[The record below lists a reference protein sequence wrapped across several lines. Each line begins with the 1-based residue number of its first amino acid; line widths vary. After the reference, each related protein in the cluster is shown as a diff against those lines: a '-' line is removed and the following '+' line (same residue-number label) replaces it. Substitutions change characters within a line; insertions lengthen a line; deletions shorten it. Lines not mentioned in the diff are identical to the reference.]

1 MKFNEY
7 AYERPELDEIK
18 GKFTKALQKF
28 TDANDVEKQVEAIN
42 EINVIRNYVG
52 TMSNLVYIRHTID
65 TTDEF
70 YKAENDYLD
79 EFSPEMEEMTST
91 FYAELVQSKFR
102 PQLEAKWGSQLF
114 DLAEAQLKTF
124 SPEIIPQLQK
134 ENKLSSEYSQLI
146 ASAKI
151 DFMGEERTLAQL
163 QPFRES
169 EDRSVRKNA
178 SEAYYNFFAEKQD
191 ELDRIFDEL
200 VKVRDE
206 IATTLGYENFVEL
219 GYYRMTR
226 TDYDAE
232 MVAAFRKQVKE
243 EVVPLVTR
251 LMERQQKRLGLEELY
266 YYDENF
272 QYSTGN
278 AIPKGDADWI
288 VENGQKM
295 YRELSAE
302 TNEFFNFMMD
312 NNLMDLVAK
321 KGKASGGYCTFIED
335 YKAPYIFSNFNGTSG
350 DIDVLTHEAGHAFQV
365 YRSRNLDIPEYN
377 WPTYE
382 ACEIHS
388 MSMEFL
394 TWPWMELFFKEDTE
408 KYKFS
413 HLSSSLVFLPYGVAV
428 DEFQHFVYENPK
440 ASPLERRQAWRKI
453 EQEYLPHRNYEGNE
467 FLEGGGN
474 WQRQSHIYESPF
486 YYIDYALAQIC
497 AFQFWKRSMEED
509 ENAWKDY
516 LNLCQLGGSKSF
528 LELVESANLDSPF
541 TKGTVQSVVRVIDE
555 WLSSVD
561 DQAL

>member
-7 AYERPELDEIK
+7 EYNRPEMDEIK
-18 GKFTKALQKF
+18 SKFTKFLKKF
-28 TDANDVEKQVEAIN
+28 TDAKEVDIQVEAMEEIN
-42 EINVIRNYVG
+42 EIRNYVG
-52 TMSNLVYIRHTID
+52 TMLNLVYIRHSID
-65 TTDEF
+65 TNDEF

-79 EFSPEMEEMTST
+79 EFSPEMEELTSI
-91 FYAELVQSKFR
+91 FYTELVRSKFR
-102 PQLEAKWGSQLF
+102 RELEMKWGKQLF

-124 SPEIIPQLQK
+124 SPEIIPHLQK

-151 DFMGEERTLAQL
+151 EFEGEERTLAQL
-163 QPFRES
+163 QPFMESANREL
-169 EDRSVRKNA
+169 RKNA
-178 SEAYYNFFAEKQD
+178 SEAYYSFFEKHQA

-200 VKVRDE
+200 VKVRHE
-206 IATTLGYENFVEL
+206 IATTLGYKNFVEL

-226 TDYDAE
+226 TDYNAE

-243 EVVPLVTR
+243 DVVPLVTR
-251 LMERQQKRLGLEELY
+251 LKERQRERLGLENLCY
-266 YYDENF
+266 FDENF
-272 QYSTGN
+272 QFRTGN
-278 AIPKGDADWI
+278 AIPKGDAEWI
-288 VENGQKM
+288 IENGKTM
-295 YRELSAE
+295 YRELSPE
-302 TNEFFNFMMD
+302 TNEFFNFMID

-321 KGKASGGYCTFIED
+321 KGKESGGYCTFIED
-335 YKAPYIFSNFNGTSG
+335 YKAPFIFSNFNGTSG

-428 DEFQHFVYENPK
+428 DEFQHFVYETPD
-440 ASPLERRQAWRKI
+440 ATPLERRQAWRKI
-453 EQEYLPHRNYEGNE
+453 EKDYLPHRDYEGNE
-467 FLEGGGN
+467 FLENGGY
-474 WQRQSHIYESPF
+474 WQRQSHIYQSPF
-486 YYIDYALAQIC
+486 YYIDYAFAQIC
-497 AFQFWKRSMEED
+497 AFQFWKRSVEED
-509 ENAWKDY
+509 VTAWEDY

-528 LELVESANLDSPF
+528 LGLVESANLKSPF
-541 TKGTVQSVVRVIDE
+541 ADGTVQSVVNVIDE

>member
-7 AYERPELDEIK
+7 EYKRPEMDEIK
-18 GKFTKALQKF
+18 SKFTKVLEKF
-28 TDANDVEKQVEAIN
+28 RDAQEIDIQVKAMEEIN
-42 EINVIRNYVG
+42 EIRNYVG
-52 TMSNLVYIRHTID
+52 TMLNLVYIRHSID
-65 TTDEF
+65 TNDEF

-79 EFSPEMEEMTST
+79 EFSPEMEELTSI
-91 FYAELVQSKFR
+91 FYTELVRSKFR
-102 PQLEAKWGSQLF
+102 RELEMKWGKQLF

-124 SPEIIPQLQK
+124 SPEIIPHLQK

-151 DFMGEERTLAQL
+151 EFEGEERTLAQL
-163 QPFRES
+163 QPFMESADREL
-169 EDRSVRKNA
+169 RKNA
-178 SEAYYNFFAEKQD
+178 SEAYYSFFEKQQA

-200 VKVRDE
+200 VKVRHE
-206 IATTLGYENFVEL
+206 IATMLGYKNFVEL
-219 GYYRMTR
+219 GYNRMTR
-226 TDYDAE
+226 TDYNAE
-232 MVAAFRKQVKE
+232 MAAAFRKQVKE
-243 EVVPLVTR
+243 DVVPLVTR
-251 LMERQQKRLGLEELY
+251 LKERQRERLGLENLCY
-266 YYDENF
+266 FDENF
-272 QYSTGN
+272 QFRTGN
-278 AIPKGDADWI
+278 AIPKGNAEWI
-288 VENGQKM
+288 IENGKTM
-295 YRELSAE
+295 YRELSTE
-302 TNEFFNFMMD
+302 TNEFFNFMID

-321 KGKASGGYCTFIED
+321 KGKESGGYCTFIED
-335 YKAPYIFSNFNGTSG
+335 YKAPFIFSNFNGTSG

-365 YRSRNLDIPEYN
+365 YRSRNHDIPEYY

-428 DEFQHFVYENPK
+428 DEFQHFVYETPD

-453 EQEYLPHRNYEGNE
+453 EKDYLPHRDYEGNE
-467 FLEGGGN
+467 FLENGGY
-474 WQRQSHIYESPF
+474 WQRQSHIYQSPF

-497 AFQFWKRSMEED
+497 AFQFWKRSVEGD
-509 ENAWKDY
+509 VAAWEDY

-528 LELVESANLDSPF
+528 LGLVESANLKSPF
-541 TKGTVQSVVRVIDE
+541 ADGTVQSVVKVIDE

-561 DQAL
+561 DQTL

>member
-7 AYERPELDEIK
+7 EYKRPEMDEIK
-18 GKFTKALQKF
+18 SKFTKVLEKF
-28 TDANDVEKQVEAIN
+28 RDAQEIDIQVKAMEEIN
-42 EINVIRNYVG
+42 EIRNYVG
-52 TMSNLVYIRHTID
+52 TMLNLVYIRHSID
-65 TTDEF
+65 TNDEF

-79 EFSPEMEEMTST
+79 EFSPEMEELTSI
-91 FYAELVQSKFR
+91 FYTELVRSKFR
-102 PQLEAKWGSQLF
+102 RELEMKWGKQLF

-124 SPEIIPQLQK
+124 SPEIIPHLQK

-151 DFMGEERTLAQL
+151 EFEGEERTLAQL
-163 QPFRES
+163 QPFMESADREL
-169 EDRSVRKNA
+169 RKNA
-178 SEAYYNFFAEKQD
+178 SEAYYSFFEKQQA

-200 VKVRDE
+200 VKVRHE
-206 IATTLGYENFVEL
+206 IATMLGYGNFVEL
-219 GYYRMTR
+219 GYNRMTR
-226 TDYDAE
+226 TDYNAE
-232 MVAAFRKQVKE
+232 MAAAFRKQVKE
-243 EVVPLVTR
+243 DVVPLVTR
-251 LMERQQKRLGLEELY
+251 LKERQRERLGLENLCY
-266 YYDENF
+266 FDENF
-272 QYSTGN
+272 QFRTGN
-278 AIPKGDADWI
+278 AIPKGDAEWI
-288 VENGQKM
+288 IENGKTM
-295 YRELSAE
+295 YRELSPE
-302 TNEFFNFMMD
+302 TNEFFNFMID

-321 KGKASGGYCTFIED
+321 KGKESGGYCTFIED
-335 YKAPYIFSNFNGTSG
+335 YKAPFIFSNFNGTSG

-365 YRSRNLDIPEYN
+365 YRSRNHDIPEYY

-428 DEFQHFVYENPK
+428 DEFQHFVYETPD

-453 EQEYLPHRNYEGNE
+453 EKDYLPHRDYEGNE
-467 FLEGGGN
+467 FLENGGY
-474 WQRQSHIYESPF
+474 WQRQSHIYQSPF

-497 AFQFWKRSMEED
+497 AFQFWKRSVEGD
-509 ENAWKDY
+509 VAAWEDY

-528 LELVESANLDSPF
+528 LGLVESANLKSPF
-541 TKGTVQSVVRVIDE
+541 ADGTVQSVVKVIDE

-561 DQAL
+561 DQTL

>member
-1 MKFNEY
+1 MKFNDY
-7 AYERPELDEIK
+7 AYERPKLDEIK
-18 GKFTKALQKF
+18 AKFSKALKKF
-28 TDANDVEKQVEAIN
+28 TDANEVEEQVDAIE
-42 EINVIRNYVG
+42 EINIIRNYVG
-52 TMSNLVYIRHTID
+52 TMSNLVYIRHSID

-79 EFSPEMEEMTST
+79 DFSPEMEEMTST

-102 PQLEAKWGSQLF
+102 PQLEAKWGKQLF

-178 SEAYYNFFAEKQD
+178 NEAYYNFFAEKQD

-200 VKVRDE
+200 VKVRNG
-206 IATTLGYENFVEL
+206 IATTLGYDNFVEL

-232 MVAAFRKQVKE
+232 MVAAFRKQVKD
-243 EVVPLVTR
+243 EVVPLVSR
-251 LMERQQKRLGLEELY
+251 LMERQQKRLGLEKLY

-365 YRSRNLDIPEYN
+365 YRSRNIDIPEYN

-394 TWPWMELFFKEDTE
+394 TWPWMELFFEEDTE

-440 ASPLERRQAWRKI
+440 ATPLERRQAWSKI
-453 EQEYLPHRNYEGNE
+453 EKEYLPHRDYDGNE
-467 FLEGGGN
+467 FLEGGGF

-509 ENAWKDY
+509 ESAWKDY

-528 LELVESANLDSPF
+528 LELVDSANLDSPF
-541 TKGTVQSVVRVIDE
+541 AKGTVQSVVRVIDE